1 MKINRLIPIF
11 LVIVLCLSGCGNPI
25 PEKKAV
31 QTESISTQKLETNEI
46 KSTSGVQSNDSNFAG
61 TIQLEETAE
70 TSDEKNVSTNR
81 KLIKNVSVKIETTE
95 LEKSKEQIEKA
106 IKDANGYIENSNYE
120 NNKDYSFAR
129 YHLKIRIDT
138 NQLETFS
145 DSLNKIGTITFKNEE
160 TKDVTLEYSDME
172 SYKKTL
178 QIEQERILSLLEQ
191 SKDLEMIIQLEDKL
205 SEIRYE
211 LERQES
217 QLKLY
222 DNLIEYSTIDLTLEE
237 VEHISGS
244 NKNDSIF
251 KRIGN
256 GLKDTFYDLKVIFS
270 NLFVFLI
277 VNSPYIL
284 IIGGII
290 TLIIIYRKKHPR
302 KKKQNKTKNT
312 EE

>member
-1 MKINRLIPIF
+1 MKINKLIPIF

-25 PEKKAV
+25 PEKKAI
-31 QTESISTQKLETNEI
+31 QTDSVSTQNFGTNTM
-46 KSTSGVQSNDSNFAG
+46 KSTSG
-61 TIQLEETAE
+61 IQTKDTNYVEDIQAEETE
-70 TSDEKNVSTNR
+70 TIDEKNVSTNR
-81 KLIKNVSVKIETTE
+81 KLIKNVSVTIETTE

-106 IKDANGYIENSNYE
+106 IKDANGYIENSSYE

-129 YHLKIRIDT
+129 YHLKIRINA
-138 NQLETFS
+138 NQLDSFS
-145 DSLNKIGTITFKNEE
+145 NSLNKIGTIIFKNEE

-217 QLKLY
+217 QLKIY

-284 IIGGII
+284 IIVGII
-290 TLIIIYRKKHPR
+290 TVIIIYRKKHPR
-302 KKKQNKTKNT
+302 KKKQKKTKNT